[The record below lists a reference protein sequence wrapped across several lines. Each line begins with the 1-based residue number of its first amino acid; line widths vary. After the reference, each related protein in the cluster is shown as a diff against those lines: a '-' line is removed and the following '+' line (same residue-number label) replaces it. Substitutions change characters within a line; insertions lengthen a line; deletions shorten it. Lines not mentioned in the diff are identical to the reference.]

1 MFLSLMFRDANNGKT
16 LPMLHAKQT
25 LQQFN
30 KLESFKQQKHIL
42 QVSLTEC
49 KLFLSMLFLYSI
61 SNEESL
67 RFVLAV

>member
-1 MFLSLMFRDANNGKT
+1 MFLSLMFRDVNNEET

-42 QVSLTEC
+42 KVSLTEC